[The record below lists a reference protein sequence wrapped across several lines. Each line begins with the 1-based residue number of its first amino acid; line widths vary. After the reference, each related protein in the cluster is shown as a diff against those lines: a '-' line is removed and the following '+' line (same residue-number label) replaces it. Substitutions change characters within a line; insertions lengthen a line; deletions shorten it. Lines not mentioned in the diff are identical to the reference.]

1 MGNSSRG
8 RDPKRKLSS
17 AGGRTGKGAESVV
30 PYLHDELASKPQE
43 LLPADPFSESN
54 AANNSFV
61 GRVRKALRIITRKR
75 RGPR

>member
-8 RDPKRKLSS
+8 DDPKGKLTS
-17 AGGRTGKGAESVV
+17 AGGRTGKGSESVV
-30 PYLHDELASKPQE
+30 PYMHDELASKPQE

-61 GRVRKALRIITRKR
+61 GRVRKALRIITSKR